1 MAQLVKHLTLDLG
14 SGWDLNICEIEPH
27 VWLLAGSVD
36 PAWDS
41 VFPSL
46 SLTRPLLMLSLSLS
60 K

>member
-1 MAQLVKHLTLDLG
+1 MVKRLTLDLR
-14 SGWDLNICEIEPH
+14 SGHDLMVHEFKYWIR
-27 VWLLAGSVD
+27 LLADSME

-46 SLTRPLLMLSLSLS
+46 CPSPSLSLS